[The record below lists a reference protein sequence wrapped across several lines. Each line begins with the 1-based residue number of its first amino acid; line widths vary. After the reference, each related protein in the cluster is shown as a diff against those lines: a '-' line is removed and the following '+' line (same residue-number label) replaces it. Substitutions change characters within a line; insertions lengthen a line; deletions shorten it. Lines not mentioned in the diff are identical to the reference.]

1 MLQCYIASAVLL
13 LERFA
18 NFTEDA
24 DSMTLTGAILVGSC
38 MNKECPLSGVKT
50 KSGQS
55 LEEGCQKL
63 GLGVCL
69 PPSA

>member
-18 NFTEDA
+18 NFTDDA
-24 DSMTLTGAILVGSC
+24 DSMMLTGAILVGSC

-50 KSGQS
+50 QSGQS
-55 LEEGCQKL
+55 LEEGCQKV